1 VAKDELFEQRIEKL
15 NRLRDKGIDPYP
27 NSFVRSHTTV
37 EARAILEEPAENQDA
52 SEITLAGRLVSL
64 RSMGR
69 LTFAVIRDGQGQ
81 IQVSFERDS
90 MGIEKYGVLKD
101 LDLGDF
107 IGVKGEM
114 YRTKTEEITLRTQ
127 ELTVLTKSLRP
138 MPEKWHGL
146 KDVEQRYRQRYLDL
160 ISNEEVRD
168 IFQFRSKF
176 IFTLRS
182 LMEERGF
189 MEVETPV
196 MLPVAAGA
204 MATPFV
210 TTHNALDRTLFLR
223 IATELHLKR
232 LLVGGY
238 DKVFE
243 IGRVFRNEGLD
254 ASHNPEFTTM
264 ESYEAYGDYES
275 TMVMVEELLSSI
287 AQKLL
292 GTTVVEFR
300 GEKIDFK
307 PPWKRISLVEVVK
320 EWAGIDLFST
330 ENKTA
335 AGLRKSMIDQGLN
348 PAEGTSWA
356 QMADK
361 IIGDVV
367 EPRLIQPTFLLDYPV
382 EMTPLAKFKQGD
394 GNLVERF
401 EGFIGGMEI
410 ANAFTELNDP
420 IEQRERFLFQ
430 EKSREEFAKE
440 EFDRLDE
447 DFLVAVE
454 HGMPP
459 TGGLGLGIDRLV
471 MVLTGQSTIR
481 EVILF
486 PQLRSLE

>member
-1 VAKDELFEQRIEKL
+1 MYGGANAKPFK
-15 NRLRDKGIDPYP
+15 
-27 NSFVRSHTTV
+27 
-37 EARAILEEPAENQDA
+37 
-52 SEITLAGRLVSL
+52 
-64 RSMGR
+64 
-69 LTFAVIRDGQGQ
+69 TF
-81 IQVSFERDS
+81 
-90 MGIEKYGVLKD
+90 
-101 LDLGDF
+101 
-107 IGVKGEM
+107 
-114 YRTKTEEITLRTQ
+114 
-127 ELTVLTKSLRP
+127 
-138 MPEKWHGL
+138 
-146 KDVEQRYRQRYLDL
+146 
-160 ISNEEVRD
+160 
-168 IFQFRSKF
+168 
-176 IFTLRS
+176 
-182 LMEERGF
+182 
-189 MEVETPV
+189 
-196 MLPVAAGA
+196 
-204 MATPFV
+204 
-210 TTHNALDRTLFLR
+210 HNALDQEFYLR
-223 IATELHLKR
+223 IATELYLKQ
-232 LLVGGY
+232 LIVGGFE
-238 DKVFE
+238 KVYE
-243 IGRVFRNEGLD
+243 MSKDFRNEGID
-254 ASHNPEFTTM
+254 RSHNPEFTTM

-356 QMADK
+356 QMAEK

-401 EGFIGGMEI
+401 DGFIGGMEI

>member
-1 VAKDELFEQRIEKL
+1 
-15 NRLRDKGIDPYP
+15 
-27 NSFVRSHTTV
+27 
-37 EARAILEEPAENQDA
+37 
-52 SEITLAGRLVSL
+52 
-64 RSMGR
+64 
-69 LTFAVIRDGQGQ
+69 
-81 IQVSFERDS
+81 
-90 MGIEKYGVLKD
+90 
-101 LDLGDF
+101 
-107 IGVKGEM
+107 
-114 YRTKTEEITLRTQ
+114 
-127 ELTVLTKSLRP
+127 
-138 MPEKWHGL
+138 
-146 KDVEQRYRQRYLDL
+146 
-160 ISNEEVRD
+160 
-168 IFQFRSKF
+168 
-176 IFTLRS
+176 
-182 LMEERGF
+182 
-189 MEVETPV
+189 
-196 MLPVAAGA
+196 
-204 MATPFV
+204 
-210 TTHNALDRTLFLR
+210 
-223 IATELHLKR
+223 
-232 LLVGGY
+232 
-238 DKVFE
+238 
-243 IGRVFRNEGLD
+243 
-254 ASHNPEFTTM
+254 M

-410 ANAFTELNDP
+410 ANAFTELIDP